1 MHGNGLARWVVRM
14 TGFIGFRKNEIIRVM
29 VKKATSSGHEERNG
43 FEWLNKY
50 VVNGLDGS

>member
-1 MHGNGLARWVVRM
+1 MARWVVRM

-50 VVNGLDGS
+50 AANGLDGS